1 MGIKKY
7 SDRLDD
13 ILDVNQEV
21 EWVTEGYGGDQG
33 PTEGPLWWH
42 EDSALVFSDIHN
54 NRRITWKQGE
64 EAKVLQ
70 DGSNQSN
77 GLTRDLKGR
86 LVACEH
92 MTRRVIRLE
101 HDGQTTVIA
110 NSFQGRQLNRPNDVI
125 VKSDEAMYFTDP
137 WSHRVPQ
144 NEWDLT
150 FAGVYRVSPDLGT
163 LTLLVSDFV
172 DPNGLAFS
180 PDEKLLYVND
190 SRRGIIRS
198 FEVTGAGILNMA
210 SDKVFCDLNG
220 SASGVP
226 DGMKVDSLGNVYCG
240 GSGGLWIIDPSGEPL
255 GIVEHGESATTNV
268 GFGGADWDQ
277 LFFTTETTVGF
288 VKLKVKGTQVP
299 IGVAD

>member
-54 NRRITWKQGE
+54 NRRITWKEGE

-172 DPNGLAFS
+172 FPNGIAFS
-180 PDEKLLYVND
+180 QDERFLYVND
-190 SRRGIIRS
+190 TRREHIRS
-198 FEVTGAGILNMA
+198 FEVKPDGTLEKGTDRI
-210 SDKVFCDLNG
+210 FCDV
-220 SASGVP
+220 SGAAPGVA
-226 DGMKVDSLGNVYCG
+226 DGMKVDKHGNVYCG
-240 GSGGLWIIDPSGEPL
+240 GSGGLWIIDPCGAPL
-255 GIVEHGESATTNV
+255 GLIEHGHNATTNV
-268 GFGGADWDQ
+268 AFGGDNWDQ
-277 LFFTTETTVGF
+277 LFFTSWNAVGR
-288 VKLKVKGTQVP
+288 VSLKVQGVP
-299 IGVAD
+299 VPVA

>member
-54 NRRITWKQGE
+54 NRRITWKEGE

-125 VKSDEAMYFTDP
+125 VKSDEAMYL
-137 WSHRVPQ
+137 SVIH
-144 NEWDLT
+144 
-150 FAGVYRVSPDLGT
+150 
-163 LTLLVSDFV
+163 
-172 DPNGLAFS
+172 
-180 PDEKLLYVND
+180 
-190 SRRGIIRS
+190 I
-198 FEVTGAGILNMA
+198 
-210 SDKVFCDLNG
+210 
-220 SASGVP
+220 
-226 DGMKVDSLGNVYCG
+226 
-240 GSGGLWIIDPSGEPL
+240 
-255 GIVEHGESATTNV
+255 
-268 GFGGADWDQ
+268 
-277 LFFTTETTVGF
+277 
-288 VKLKVKGTQVP
+288 
-299 IGVAD
+299 